1 MYTQEIQLSTKL
13 VADREK
19 LYREFH
25 SLLISFRDNGQVQG
39 DSENLYFDDDK
50 ICSSV
55 ITLAKDALQKKYN
68 TPLIDK
74 RITSIEELTNAKLQI
89 KLSGKLYIDEAE
101 VCECTKSEHYILF
114 TTFLDFSSPVRC
126 GTCNHDVP
134 LYRLPLF
141 DEYGYQDILHWESN
155 YKACDTLQINCT
167 VGEMWAMK
175 QMWDVNSQLSKQGIE
190 ICKKITE
197 LSQIPTYY
205 YLFNYR
211 RIRHSQDIKRK
222 CPCCGGEWLL
232 KEKTYHLYDFKCDT
246 CKLISSLSSNSF

>member
-13 VADREK
+13 VADKEK
-19 LYREFH
+19 LHKEFY
-25 SLLISFRDNGQVQG
+25 SLLISLRDNGQVQG
-39 DSENLYFDDDK
+39 DTDNLHFDNDK
-50 ICSSV
+50 ICCFPL
-55 ITLAKDALQKKYN
+55 TLAKDALHKKHN

-74 RITSIEELTNAKLQI
+74 RIKSIEALANAKLQI
-89 KLSGKLYIDEAE
+89 KLLGKSHIHESE
-101 VCECTKSEHYILF
+101 VCKCERSEYYILF
-114 TTFLDFSSPVRC
+114 TTFLDLSSPVRC

-134 LYRLPLF
+134 LYKLPLF
-141 DEYGYQDILHWESN
+141 DEYGYSDILSWESN

-175 QMWDVNSQLSKQGIE
+175 QMWDVNSQLSKQGTE
-190 ICKKITE
+190 VCKKITE

-211 RIRHSQDIKRK
+211 RIRHSQDSKRK
-222 CPCCGGEWLL
+222 CPCCNGDWLVQ
-232 KEKTYHLYDFKCDT
+232 EKNYHLYDFKCDT